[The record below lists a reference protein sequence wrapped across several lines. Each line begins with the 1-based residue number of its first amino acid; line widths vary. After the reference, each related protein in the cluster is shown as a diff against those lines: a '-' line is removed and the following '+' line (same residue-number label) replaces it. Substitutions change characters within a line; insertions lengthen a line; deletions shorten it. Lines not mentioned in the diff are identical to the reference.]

1 MTTNDNERGKIVA
14 ISAKNKLLILKA
26 KKYSSDGFA

>member
-14 ISAKNKLLILKA
+14 ISAKNELLILKA
-26 KKYSSDGFA
+26 KKYSSDAFV

>member
-1 MTTNDNERGKIVA
+1 MTTNDKNREKIVA
-14 ISAKNKLLILKA
+14 ISAKNKLLIFKA